1 MILSDLSIKRPV
13 MATVFSIVI
22 VLFGIVGFLTL
33 GIREYPSVDPPVV
46 TVTTNYPGANAE
58 VIESQITEPLEESIN
73 TIDGIK
79 TLSSTSSDGRSSIT
93 IEFDTKRDLDDAA
106 NDVRDK
112 VSSALYKLPPD
123 ADPPIVAK
131 ADADAQNIFTVTIQ
145 SNKRD
150 LLELTDIGTNIFK
163 ERLQTIQG
171 VSSINIWGERKY
183 AMRIELNPQ
192 KLASYGLTPT
202 DISNA
207 LSQQNVELPAGRLE
221 NNQTEYTIRALGR
234 LNTPEE
240 FSKTIIA
247 KRGSVLVRIS
257 DVGTV
262 RLGAENERTIMRG
275 NNLIPMV
282 GVALQPQPGANHI
295 EIVDEAFRRI
305 DQIKR
310 DLPDDLQLDI
320 ALDSTQSIRKAISE
334 VEETILIAFGLVVL
348 VVFFFLRSWRI
359 TLIPVLAIPISLIG
373 TFFVL
378 YLAGYSINVLTLLG
392 LVLATGL
399 VVDDAIVVIEN
410 IYAKVELGMN
420 PVQAAFKGAREV
432 FFAVISTSI
441 SLICVFFPI
450 FFLQGLTGKLF
461 REFAMV
467 VSSAIL
473 FSAFVSLSLTPMM
486 SARFLKRKHRESGL
500 HRIMRRIVEIM
511 TAGYSKT
518 LHFFMRFRW
527 LVFPVMAAIILLI
540 FLIGKDLSSELAPL
554 EDKSRIRLTSTAPEG
569 TSFEAMDEYQR
580 QLMEIVDS
588 LPEKQFLMGTTAFGG
603 GAASSSNSAN
613 IRITLKPPS
622 ERDRTQMEIASEL
635 NRLVRKYNFAQ
646 TVVIQEPT
654 ISASRGG
661 RNALPIQF
669 IIQAPDLERLKE
681 VIPVFMEKA
690 ENDPT
695 FNAVTIDLKFN
706 KPEYEVDILRDK
718 ALDMGVS
725 VTDIARAIQSYL
737 AEQRSGYFIK
747 NSKQYYVIMAANRE
761 NRNEPIDLMSLTVRN
776 NSGQMVTLDNLIE
789 MKFSSRPPR
798 LLRYNRYVAATVG
811 ASPAD
816 DKTLGDGIDA
826 MYRIASEVL
835 DDSFST
841 ALAGS
846 SSDFAQS
853 SSSTMLIFMMAL
865 VLVYLTLAAQFESF
879 RDPLTIMLTVP
890 LAVAGAVLSLR
901 IFGQTLNIFSEIG
914 IVVLVGIV
922 TKNGILIV
930 EFANQKREEGHSIR
944 EAVFEASIQRF
955 RPILMTSLAT
965 ALGAVP
971 IAMALGEASTSRI
984 PMGIVIIGGLIFSLI
999 LTLYLIPSLYTY
1011 MTPKVKK
1018 VYEETEEIFED

>member
-13 MATVFSIVI
+13 MATVFSIAI
-22 VLFGIVGFLTL
+22 VLFGIVGFMTL
-33 GIREYPSVDPPVV
+33 GVREYPSVDPPVV
-46 TVTTNYPGANAE
+46 TVTTSYPGANAE

-73 TIDGIK
+73 TIDGIQ
-79 TLSSTSSDGRSSIT
+79 TLSSISSDGRSSIT
-93 IEFDTKRDLDDAA
+93 IEFDTKRDLDNAA

-112 VSSALYKLPPD
+112 VSSALRRLPPD
-123 ADPPIVAK
+123 TDPPIVAK

-150 LLELTDIGTNIFK
+150 LLELTDIGTNVFK

-192 KLASYGLTPT
+192 KLASYRLTPS

-207 LSQQNVELPAGRLE
+207 LNMQNVELPAGRLE

-240 FSKTIIA
+240 FSRTIIA

-295 EIVDEAFRRI
+295 EIVDEALRRI
-305 DQIKR
+305 EQIKR
-310 DLPDDLQLDI
+310 DIPDDLELDI
-320 ALDSTQSIRKAISE
+320 ALDTTQNIRKAISE
-334 VEETILIAFGLVVL
+334 VEETILIAFALVVL

-359 TLIPVLAIPISLIG
+359 TLIPILAIPISLIG

-378 YLAGYSINVLTLLG
+378 YIAGYSINVLTLLG

-432 FFAVISTSI
+432 FFAVISTSV

-486 SARFLKRKHRESGL
+486 SARFLKQKHRESGL

-511 TAGYSKT
+511 TSGYSKT
-518 LHFFMRFRW
+518 LHFFMRLRW
-527 LVFPVMAAIILLI
+527 LVFPIIAVIVLLI
-540 FLIGKDLSSELAPL
+540 FMVGKKLPSELAPL
-554 EDKSRIRLTSTAPEG
+554 EDKSLIRLNSTAPEG

-580 QLMEIVDS
+580 KLMEIVDT
-588 LPEKQFLMGTTAFGG
+588 LPEKQFMMGTTAFGG
-603 GAASSSNSAN
+603 GSATSTNSAN
-613 IRITLKPPS
+613 IRITLKSPS
-622 ERDRTQMEIASEL
+622 ERDRTQMEVASEL
-635 NRLVRKYNFAQ
+635 NRIVRKYNFAQ
-646 TVVIQEPT
+646 TIVVQEPT

-661 RNALPIQF
+661 RNSLPVQF
-669 IIQAPDLERLKE
+669 VIQAPDLERLKE
-681 VIPVFMEKA
+681 IIPVFMEKV

-695 FNAVTIDLKFN
+695 FNAATIDMKFN
-706 KPEYEVDILRDK
+706 KPEYEIVISRDK

-725 VTDIARAIQSYL
+725 VTDIARTIQSYL

-747 NSKQYYVIMAANRE
+747 DSKQYYVIMAANKEDRD
-761 NRNEPIDLMSLTVRN
+761 EPVDLTNLTVRN

-816 DKTLGDGIDA
+816 GKTLGDGIDA

-841 ALAGS
+841 ALTGS

-865 VLVYLTLAAQFESF
+865 VLVYLTLAVQFESF

-890 LAVAGAVLSLR
+890 LAVAGAVLSLH

-930 EFANQKREEGHSIR
+930 EFANQKREEGFSIR
-944 EAVFEASIQRF
+944 EAVLEASIQRF

-971 IAMALGEASTSRI
+971 IAMALGEASTSRV
-984 PMGIVIIGGLIFSLI
+984 PMGVVIIGGLIFSLI

-1011 MTPKVKK
+1011 LTPKVKK
-1018 VYEETEEIFED
+1018 VYEETEDITEN